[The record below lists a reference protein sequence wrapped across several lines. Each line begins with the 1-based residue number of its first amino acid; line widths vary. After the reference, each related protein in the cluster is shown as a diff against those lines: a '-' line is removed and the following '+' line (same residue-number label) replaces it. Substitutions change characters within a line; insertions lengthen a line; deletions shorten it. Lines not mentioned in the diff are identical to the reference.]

1 VESTAT
7 ALPYSSAVTS
17 SPLFIVG
24 MVLLAAIII
33 IVLIVALYIRHQNRC
48 EKNTTP
54 LAPPLAAAKTGS
66 NRLGQVILYHLSSHI
81 VIGERNSQTISFI

>member
-7 ALPYSSAVTS
+7 ALPYSSTVTS

-48 EKNTTP
+48 EKSTTGCC
-54 LAPPLAAAKTGS
+54 LPPFPYS
-66 NRLGQVILYHLSSHI
+66 SSPPRQV
-81 VIGERNSQTISFI
+81 VITKGKLKKL

>member
-7 ALPYSSAVTS
+7 ALPYSSTVTS

-33 IVLIVALYIRHQNRC
+33 IVLIVALYIRHQNRYHRVLRPPF
-48 EKNTTP
+48 P
-54 LAPPLAAAKTGS
+54 LLLPPVKEGS
-66 NRLGQVILYHLSSHI
+66 TVLSEVKIPSLPYCDWRA
-81 VIGERNSQTISFI
+81 E

>member
-7 ALPYSSAVTS
+7 ALPYSSTVTS

-33 IVLIVALYIRHQNRC
+33 IVFIVALYIRHQNRC
-48 EKNTTP
+48 EEILHGAVSP
-54 LAPPLAAAKTGS
+54 LAPSSS
-66 NRLGQVILYHLSSHI
+66 NR
-81 VIGERNSQTISFI
+81 EDR